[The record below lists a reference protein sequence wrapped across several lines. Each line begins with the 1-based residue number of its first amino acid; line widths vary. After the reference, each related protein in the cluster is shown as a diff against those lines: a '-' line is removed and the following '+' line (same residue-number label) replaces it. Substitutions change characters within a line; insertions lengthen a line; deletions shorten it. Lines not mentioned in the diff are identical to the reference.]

1 MYIYMHTTL
10 WDIIIYLGHELS
22 PLLIIWCSDQYTY
35 MSCVYVCVYVCVCVC
50 VWVWKPTT
58 NKLFTDRVPGISS
71 IEFRKINP
79 VL

>member
-1 MYIYMHTTL
+1 MAQQAHAYVYMHTTF
-10 WDIIIYLGHELS
+10 WDINIYLGHKLS

-35 MSCVYVCVYVCVCVC
+35 MSCV
-50 VWVWKPTT
+50 PTT
-58 NKLFTDRVPGISS
+58 NKLFTDRVLGISS